1 MTMKK
6 FALAFAAVASLGL
19 AALTPSAASAG
30 GFHHHGHHHGF
41 HGHFHHGF
49 HGGPRVFIGGPVYA
63 GGYGCTVRRL
73 VPTPHGLRW
82 RWVNRC
88 Y

>member
-1 MTMKK
+1 MKK

-19 AALTPSAASAG
+19 AALAPSTASAG
-30 GFHHHGHHHGF
+30 GFHHHG
-41 HGHFHHGF
+41 F
-49 HGGPRVFIGGPVYA
+49 HGGPRVYIGGPVYA

>member
-6 FALAFAAVASLGL
+6 FAPAFAAVAALAF
-19 AALTPSAASAG
+19 AALAPSTASAG
-30 GFHHHGHHHGF
+30 GHHHGFHHHGF

>member
-1 MTMKK
+1 MKT
-6 FALAFAAVASLGL
+6 FALAFAAAAALGL
-19 AALTPSAASAG
+19 AALAPSSASAG
-30 GFHHHGHHHGF
+30 GFHRHGGFHHHGF

-49 HGGPRVFIGGPVYA
+49 HGGPRVYIGGPVYA

-82 RWVNRC
+82 RWMNRC

>member
-1 MTMKK
+1 MMKK
-6 FALAFAAVASLGL
+6 FALAFAAVAALGL
-19 AALTPSAASAG
+19 ATLAPSTASAG
-30 GFHHHGHHHGF
+30 GHHGFHHHGF
-41 HGHFHHGF
+41 RGHFHHGF

-73 VPTPHGLRW
+73 VPTPYGLRW